1 MYRCSQ
7 LGMVLLVS
15 WQGRLGAWGTVA
27 WQPSGGGAKRAHCC
41 KQLVTF
47 KILGAAASAGEPP
60 WEAVTTVAIAWV
72 V

>member
-1 MYRCSQ
+1 
-7 LGMVLLVS
+7 MVLLVS
-15 WQGRLGAWGTVA
+15 RQGRLGAWGTVA
-27 WQPSGGGAKRAHCC
+27 WRPSGGGAKRAHYY

-60 WEAVTTVAIAWV
+60 WEAVTTAAIAWV